1 MEYSVSASSP
11 GELTAEELAACVDLI
26 KDGGAVAV
34 TPEKLRQVRMLSVAR
49 AAGAIVGVGSIKR
62 DWPERAVGVARTS
75 GFGFPKETPELGYVA
90 VAPEHQGKGLSHQL
104 VGALLKA
111 VPGGAF
117 ATTDDERMKRT
128 LLAAGFS
135 RQGREW
141 QGRRGLLSLWMKK
154 PERVATEGTSP
165 AASGPAG
172 SLFEGRVGAFFLL
185 SLLVRAEVRGLPGTI
200 IDRVEFQRAS
210 EGHPLDDIIVHAHD
224 QQGKP
229 AVLEIQ
235 VKKGISFAPSD
246 EIFRSVVAQIAKA
259 SSKQEFLT
267 TRYELAVA
275 ISKTSNKIDGA
286 YQDVL
291 TWARELGDAA
301 TFISR
306 INRPG
311 SANDAMRTFVNTF
324 RSHLQADGAANDDNS
339 VWQLLRRLQIF
350 IFDFTASGGNSEELA
365 KERAVRA
372 LHPDESSRAN
382 ELWSTLTTLAIQI
395 AAVGGDRTRD
405 GLIQD
410 LQQLSFRLAGDSHTF
425 SARAALAEASRNA
438 LADIDDRINGTMLT
452 RHERITAV
460 RAALD
465 TGRYLEIRGDA
476 GVGKSGVL
484 KHIAEQISLE
494 SQVIALSPNRTTPRG
509 WLAMRG
515 VLGFDGTA
523 RDLLSDIALNGGAV
537 LFLDSL
543 DFFDER
549 ERLTVIDLTR
559 EAAKIPGM
567 SVIATARREFGVSE
581 PSWLPTDVIDELGR
595 AETVVIDELS
605 ASEVAELADA
615 APQLAPLLSDSHP
628 ARPVARNLFRLS
640 RLASLPSEAQVA
652 RTEVEMAE
660 LWWQTADGRKDET
673 YRDRARVLRSL
684 AERAVTSSRPFD
696 VADLPSSAVDALVD
710 SQTLRDLGQDRV
722 AFRHDV
728 LEEWAI
734 ANLLIADPAYVERLP
749 FDRPAPA
756 GLARGV
762 ELAARMTIEHAAD
775 STTWKAFADI
785 LSRPGHHNSWRRA
798 TLMALVHSEIAN
810 DLLTR
815 ASDYLLDNNAEAL
828 RELIRLVMAVD
839 ADSGKNWFTKLGF
852 SPEIIPAGLSVP
864 SGPSWQRLILWL
876 LLLGDSVPIAAIPDV
891 VDLYTGWSMCTFGHD
906 PLTPLLVQWL
916 YRWLVEIEGTRHG
929 FRDQLSGGQIA
940 RLAGDLRLGFLTFC
954 HRTPELARS
963 YLENVRTRDHNERIM
978 LGIIKNSGALSQA
991 APKEL
996 AECTLEF
1003 LISKDEDEDEDEDDD
1018 RLTRSMFHE
1027 AFGFHDTDFI
1037 PASPAQGPFLQL
1049 LIHAPEHGLR
1059 LIRNLI
1065 DHAISFLTRGRDFG
1079 ADVITISFLDG
1090 TKKQFPWVASY
1101 NWSRDVG
1108 SGPTI
1113 AACALMALEAWG
1125 HRRIEAGES
1134 VDKVLADIVGAGNP
1148 PAAYLLVAAD
1158 LLLSH
1163 WPKSRTAVIPFLACP
1178 ELLCLDRQRVVHDGI
1193 EFPDLFGLKALQK
1206 EPPGAATVASLKAR
1220 PSRRRMLDQLF
1231 GYYAIADSAEDRDS
1245 LATLLRQ
1252 AALRLGQPKELSNFA
1267 DPAFMAVHALN
1278 QIDPKNWR
1286 TKTVET
1292 REGPT
1297 EIVEYVSPEA
1307 EAKQLKRLEE
1317 MTHERRTDGAMDLRI
1332 RTAFNNIAKSSASF
1346 AAQTLEWARKQSIAN
1361 DKEDAKDDEGEA
1373 QARMRDESLVM
1384 AAFVVAR
1391 DGTPE
1396 LIAQEEGWIRGI
1408 LQRALKGP
1416 ADEVHRVREG
1426 LQFNPTAIAFAGTIL
1441 LLKNHF
1447 TVEDVASLLESAGNE
1462 NPAAA
1467 HGFTAGAALLSQID
1481 ERLPRAVLRSAFT
1494 ACAKPRRDCRK
1505 PEADYHVRLDLFRQ
1519 RVRDAIEGE
1528 LEWLE
1533 GKRTEPAW
1541 PELPLKAVRSRQRF
1555 RPRKPSWKPVEEP
1568 AEEVYADDQAAALWL
1583 SGARSLFDV
1592 SKRPWLRDVA
1602 QRYGAW
1608 TFIANGSQLGE
1619 DDDVE
1624 GGPREWNEAFFGLLA
1639 HCLPGLSQA
1648 QVDEIALKPIT
1659 SLLDRAFFDV
1669 MRTFLRDVDS
1679 VYFNDL
1685 VLGDAAAVH
1694 VRTTLFKRII
1704 ETGTWKY
1711 HVREHS
1717 TSTEMH
1723 FGPAIATVLFN
1734 DYWTFRPPPKC
1745 YLNQNGID
1753 RLHPFLPL
1761 LKEVAESAQ
1770 FLLAAIAVLNLLEV
1784 SPRAAHLEVIVAAG
1798 KQWMVAHHDD
1808 KAFWIDQD
1816 IGRRFCAVLDAI
1828 LSCDAQPFGSHQLL
1842 RKEIDSLL
1850 GSLVRMGVPEAHRL
1864 EMRLRLV

>member
-1 MEYSVSASSP
+1 VEYSVGASSP

-26 KDGGAVAV
+26 AGGGAVAV
-34 TPEKLRQVRMLSVAR
+34 TPEKLRQARMFAVAR
-49 AAGAIVGVGSIKR
+49 TADAIVGVGSIKR
-62 DWPERAVGVARTS
+62 DWPQRAVGIARTS
-75 GFGFPKETPELGYVA
+75 GFDFPKETPELGYIA
-90 VAPEHQGKGLSHQL
+90 VAAEHQGKGLSHRL
-104 VGALLKA
+104 VGTLLKA
-111 VPGGAF
+111 VHGAAF

-128 LLAAGFS
+128 LLAAGFA

-141 QGRRGLLSLWMKK
+141 QGHRGLLSLWMKQS
-154 PERVATEGTSP
+154 ERGATEGTSP

-200 IDRVEFQRAS
+200 SDRVQFQRAS
-210 EGHPLDDIIVHAHD
+210 EGHPLDDVVVHAHD
-224 QQGKP
+224 AQGKP
-229 AVLEIQ
+229 ALLEIQ
-235 VKKGISFAPSD
+235 VKKGITFAPSD
-246 EIFRSVVAQIAKA
+246 EIFRSVVTQIVKA
-259 SSKQEFLT
+259 SSKPEFMT
-267 TRYELAVA
+267 TRYQLAIA

-311 SANDAMRTFVNTF
+311 SANDAMRTFVKTF
-324 RSHLQADGAANDDNS
+324 RSHLQAEGAAHDDNS
-339 VWQLLRRLQIF
+339 VWQMLRRLQIF
-350 IFDFTASGGNSEELA
+350 VFDFTPSGGNSEELA

-372 LHPDESSRAN
+372 LHHDESSRAS
-382 ELWSTLTTLAIQI
+382 ELWATLTTLAIQI
-395 AAVGGDRTRD
+395 AAAGGDRTRD
-405 GLIQD
+405 GLVQD
-410 LQQLSFRLAGDSHTF
+410 LQKGSFRLVGDTRTF

-438 LADIDDRINGTMLT
+438 LADIDDRVNGTMLT
-452 RHERITAV
+452 RHERVTAV

-465 TGRYLEIRGDA
+465 TGRYVEIRGDA

-484 KHIAEQISLE
+484 KHIAEQVSLE

-515 VLGFDGTA
+515 VLGYDGTA
-523 RDLLSDIALNGGAV
+523 HDLLSDIALNGGAV

-543 DFFDER
+543 DFFDEQ
-549 ERLTVIDLTR
+549 ERLTVIDLVR
-559 EAAKIPGM
+559 EAAKTPGM

-581 PSWLPTDVIDELGR
+581 PSWLPTDVINELGR

-605 ASEVAELADA
+605 AAEVADLADA

-640 RLASLPSEAQVA
+640 RLASLPAEAQVA

-660 LWWQTADGRKDET
+660 LWWQTADGRKNET
-673 YRDRARVLRSL
+673 HRDRARVLRSL

-696 VADLPSSAVDALVD
+696 AVDLPSSAVDALVD

-734 ANLLIADPAYVERLP
+734 ANLLIADPTYVERLP
-749 FDRPAPA
+749 FHRPAPA

-762 ELAARMTIEHAAD
+762 ELAARMTIEHAVD
-775 STTWKAFADI
+775 SSTWKTFADI
-785 LSRPGHHNSWRRA
+785 LSRPGHHSSWRRA
-798 TLMALVHSEIAN
+798 ALMALVHSEIAN

-815 ASDYLLDNNAEAL
+815 ASDYLLNNTAEAL

-852 SPEIIPAGLSVP
+852 APEIIPAGLSVP

-876 LLLGDSVPIAAIPDV
+876 LLLGDSLPIAAIPDV

-916 YRWLVEIEGTRHG
+916 YRWLVEIEGTRHA
-929 FRDQLSGGQIA
+929 FRDQLSGGQMT

-954 HRTPELARS
+954 HRAPELAGS
-963 YLENVRTRDHNERIM
+963 YLENVRTRDHNDRIM
-978 LGIIKNSGALSQA
+978 LGIIKNSGALAQA

-1003 LISKDEDEDEDEDDD
+1003 LISKDEEEDDDD
-1018 RLTRSMFHE
+1018 RLTRNMFHE
-1027 AFGFHDTDFI
+1027 AFGFHDTEFI

-1049 LIHAPEHGLR
+1049 LIHAPEHGVR
-1059 LIRNLI
+1059 LIRQLI

-1090 TKKQFPWVASY
+1090 TKKRFPWIASY
-1101 NWSRDVG
+1101 SWSRDVG

-1134 VDKVLADIVGAGNP
+1134 VDKVLADIVGDGNP

-1193 EFPDLFGLKALQK
+1193 ELPDLFGLKALQK
-1206 EPPGAATVASLKAR
+1206 EPTGAATLASLKGR
-1220 PSRRRMLDQLF
+1220 PSRRRMLDQLL
-1231 GYYAIADSAEDRDS
+1231 GYYAIADDVENRNS
-1245 LATLLRQ
+1245 LAELLRE

-1286 TKTVET
+1286 ANTVET
-1292 REGPT
+1292 GEGPT

-1307 EAKQLKRLEE
+1307 EAKQLERLEKA
-1317 MTHERRTDGAMDLRI
+1317 TRERRTDGAMDLRI

-1346 AAQTLEWARKQSIAN
+1346 AAQTLEWARRQSIAN
-1361 DKEDAKDDEGEA
+1361 GKEEAQDEEIEA

-1384 AAFVVAR
+1384 AAFIVAR

-1408 LQRALKGP
+1408 FRRALKGP
-1416 ADEVHRVREG
+1416 ADPVHRVREG

-1447 TVEDVASLLESAGNE
+1447 TVEDVASLLQSAGNE

-1467 HGFTAGAALLSQID
+1467 HGFTAGAGLLSQID
-1481 ERLPRAVLRSAFT
+1481 ERLPRAVLRSAFA
-1494 ACAKPRRDCRK
+1494 ACAKPRREWRK
-1505 PEADYHVRLDLFRQ
+1505 PEADYNARLDIFRQ
-1519 RVRDAIEGE
+1519 RVRDAIQGE

-1533 GKRTEPAW
+1533 GKRNEPAW
-1541 PELPLKAVRSRQRF
+1541 PELPLKAARSRQHL
-1555 RPRKPSWKPVEEP
+1555 RPRKQSQKPVGEP
-1568 AEEVYADDQAAALWL
+1568 PELDVYADDQAAALWL
-1583 SGARSLFDV
+1583 SGATGLFDV
-1592 SKRPWLRDVA
+1592 AKRPWLRDVVE
-1602 QRYGAW
+1602 RYGAW
-1608 TFIANGSQLGE
+1608 TFTANGSQLGE
-1619 DDDVE
+1619 DDGVDSV
-1624 GGPREWNEAFFGLLA
+1624 PREWNEAFFRLLA
-1639 HCLPGLSQA
+1639 HCLPGLSLA
-1648 QVDEIALKPIT
+1648 QIEEIALKPIT
-1659 SLLDRAFFDV
+1659 GLPDRAFFDV
-1669 MRTFLRDVDS
+1669 MRTFLRDLDS

-1685 VLGDAAAVH
+1685 ALEDAAAAH
-1694 VRTTLFKRII
+1694 VRTTLFKRIT

-1711 HVREHS
+1711 HVRDHS
-1717 TSTEMH
+1717 TSTEIH
-1723 FGPAIATVLFN
+1723 FGPAIATILFN
-1734 DYWTFRPPPKC
+1734 DYWSFQPPPKC

-1761 LKEVAESAQ
+1761 LKEVAQSAQ
-1770 FLLAAIAVLNLLEV
+1770 FLLATIAVLNLLEV

-1798 KQWMVAHHDD
+1798 KGWLAAHPDD
-1808 KAFWIDQD
+1808 KAFWIDQE
-1816 IGRRFCAVLDAI
+1816 IGRRLCTLLDAI
-1828 LSCDAQPFGSHQLL
+1828 LSCDSQLFGSHQPL
-1842 RKEIDSLL
+1842 RKEIDSLS

-1864 EMRLRLV
+1864 ETRLRLI